1 MRSLHSLLACLSLRL
16 HESLRESLRVVALS
30 VLAATTA
37 TIAPA
42 AAGQGYP
49 SRLVRFIV
57 PFAPGGQSDAVA
69 RIVGQKLAERWGQPV
84 IVENKPGAAT
94 TIGSDLVAKSAAD
107 GYTILL
113 APAPFVITQYAYP
126 MLPYDSRKDFTPVAL
141 LVTNPLVITVNPTR
155 MPVKTT
161 AEFVAAIRKD
171 PGTVS
176 YGTPGNGSLPHLAVE
191 LFRLQSGVEPLHV
204 PYKGGGPAVTD
215 LVGGQ
220 TSFMFASPLEVMP
233 QVKAGRLNVIAVTSS
248 KRVSYWPEVPTLTET
263 GYPEYEAYAWFGVV
277 APAGTPRDIVNKI
290 NADIVAVLKT
300 KEVADHLA
308 AQGAD
313 VRITTPEE
321 FGKFLDAEHKRWSA
335 AVKAANVK
343 IE

>member
-1 MRSLHSLLACLSLRL
+1 MTLAKLLPCSLLLF
-16 HESLRESLRVVALS
+16 
-30 VLAATTA
+30 VLATA
-37 TIAPA
+37 NALAQPW
-42 AAGQGYP
+42 P

-69 RIVGQKLAERWGQPV
+69 RIVGQKLSERWGQPV
-84 IVENKPGAAT
+84 IIENKPGAAT
-94 TIGSDLVAKSAAD
+94 TIGADLVAKSPPD

-126 MLPYDSRKDFTPVAL
+126 KLPYDSRKDFAPVAL
-141 LVTNPLVITVNPTR
+141 LVTNPLVIAVNPAK

-161 AEFVAAIRKD
+161 AEFVAAIRKE
-171 PGTVS
+171 PGQVS

-191 LFRLQSGVEPLHV
+191 LFRLQSGIDPLHV
-204 PYKGGGPAVTD
+204 PYKGGGPAVLD

-220 TSFMFASPLEVMP
+220 ISFMFASPLEVMP
-233 QVKAGRLNVIAVTSS
+233 NVKSGRLNVIAVTSA
-248 KRVSYWPEVPTLTET
+248 KRVSYWPDVPTLTES
-263 GYPEYEAYAWFGVV
+263 GYPNYEAYAWFGVV
-277 APAGTPRDIVNKI
+277 APAATPKDIIAKI

-300 KEVADHLA
+300 PAVADSLA

-313 VRITTPEE
+313 VAITTPEE
-321 FGKFLDAEHKRWSA
+321 FGKFLDAEHVRWSS
-335 AVKAANVK
+335 AVKAANIR

>member
-1 MRSLHSLLACLSLRL
+1 MVSIPRLSARTLMLSLML
-16 HESLRESLRVVALS
+16 
-30 VLAATTA
+30 TA
-37 TIAPA
+37 SA
-42 AAGQGYP
+42 AALAQNYP
-49 SRLVRFIV
+49 NKVVRFIV

-69 RIVGQKLAERWGQPV
+69 RIVGQELSKKWGQPV
-84 IVENKPGAAT
+84 VVENKPGAAT
-94 TIGSDLVAKSAAD
+94 TIGSDLVAKAPAD

-126 MLPYDSRKDFTPVAL
+126 KLPYDSRKDFVPVSL
-141 LVTNPLVITVNPTR
+141 LVTNPLVITVNPQR
-155 MPVKTT
+155 MPIKTVR
-161 AEFVAAIRKD
+161 EFVDAVKKE
-171 PGTVS
+171 PGKVS
-176 YGTPGNGSLPHLAVE
+176 YGTPGNGSLPHLAVA
-191 LFRLQSGVEPLHV
+191 LFQLQAGIDPLHV
-204 PYKGGGPAVTD
+204 PYKGGGPAVID

-233 QVKAGRLNVIAVTSS
+233 NVKAGRLNVIAVTSS
-248 KRVSYWPEVPTLTET
+248 KRVSYWPDVPTVVES

-277 APAGTPRDIVNKI
+277 APAGTPRDVVSKI

-300 KEVADHLA
+300 KEVADNLA

-313 VRITTPEE
+313 VAITTPEE

-335 AVKAANVK
+335 AVKAANIK

>member
-1 MRSLHSLLACLSLRL
+1 MTLAKLLPCSLLLF
-16 HESLRESLRVVALS
+16 
-30 VLAATTA
+30 VLATA
-37 TIAPA
+37 NALAQPW
-42 AAGQGYP
+42 P

-84 IVENKPGAAT
+84 IIENKPGAAT
-94 TIGSDLVAKSAAD
+94 TIGADLVAKSPPD

-126 MLPYDSRKDFTPVAL
+126 KLPYDSRKDFAPVAL
-141 LVTNPLVITVNPTR
+141 LVTNPLVIAVNPAK

-161 AEFVAAIRKD
+161 AEFVAAIRKE
-171 PGTVS
+171 PGQVS

-191 LFRLQSGVEPLHV
+191 LLRLQSGIDPLHV
-204 PYKGGGPAVTD
+204 PYKGGGPAVLD

-220 TSFMFASPLEVMP
+220 ISFMFASPLEVMP
-233 QVKAGRLNVIAVTSS
+233 NVKSGRLNVIAVTSA
-248 KRVSYWPEVPTLTET
+248 KRVSYWPDVPTLTES
-263 GYPEYEAYAWFGVV
+263 GYPNYEAYAWFGVV
-277 APAGTPRDIVNKI
+277 APAATPKDIIAKI

-300 KEVADHLA
+300 PAVADSLA

-313 VRITTPEE
+313 VAITTPEE
-321 FGKFLDAEHKRWSA
+321 FGKFLDAEHVRWSS
-335 AVKAANVK
+335 AVKAANIK

>member
-1 MRSLHSLLACLSLRL
+1 MTLAKLLPCSLLLF
-16 HESLRESLRVVALS
+16 
-30 VLAATTA
+30 VLATA
-37 TIAPA
+37 NALAQPW
-42 AAGQGYP
+42 P

-84 IVENKPGAAT
+84 IIENKPGAAT
-94 TIGSDLVAKSAAD
+94 TIGADLVAKSPPD

-126 MLPYDSRKDFTPVAL
+126 KLPYDSRKDFAPVAL
-141 LVTNPLVITVNPTR
+141 LVTNPLVIAVNPAK

-161 AEFVAAIRKD
+161 AEFVAAIRKE
-171 PGTVS
+171 PGQVS

-191 LFRLQSGVEPLHV
+191 LFRLQSGIDPLHV
-204 PYKGGGPAVTD
+204 PYKGGGPAVLD

-220 TSFMFASPLEVMP
+220 ISFMFASPLEVMP
-233 QVKAGRLNVIAVTSS
+233 NVKSGRLNVIAVTSA
-248 KRVSYWPEVPTLTET
+248 KRVSYWPDVPTLTES
-263 GYPEYEAYAWFGVV
+263 GYPNYEAYAWFGVV
-277 APAGTPRDIVNKI
+277 APAATPKDIIAKI

-300 KEVADHLA
+300 PAVADSLA

-313 VRITTPEE
+313 VAITTPEE
-321 FGKFLDAEHKRWSA
+321 FGKFLDAEHVRWSS
-335 AVKAANVK
+335 AVKAANIK

>member
-1 MRSLHSLLACLSLRL
+1 MTLAKLLPCSLLLF
-16 HESLRESLRVVALS
+16 
-30 VLAATTA
+30 VLATA
-37 TIAPA
+37 NALAQPW
-42 AAGQGYP
+42 P

-69 RIVGQKLAERWGQPV
+69 RIVGQKLSERWGQPV
-84 IVENKPGAAT
+84 IIENKPGAAT
-94 TIGSDLVAKSAAD
+94 TIGADLVAKSPPD

-126 MLPYDSRKDFTPVAL
+126 KLPYDSRKDFAPVAL
-141 LVTNPLVITVNPTR
+141 LVTNPLVIAVNPAK

-161 AEFVAAIRKD
+161 AEFVAAIRKE
-171 PGTVS
+171 PGQVS

-191 LFRLQSGVEPLHV
+191 LFRLQSGIDPLHV
-204 PYKGGGPAVTD
+204 PYKGGGPAVLD

-220 TSFMFASPLEVMP
+220 ISFMFASPLEVMP
-233 QVKAGRLNVIAVTSS
+233 NVKSGRLNVIAVTSA
-248 KRVSYWPEVPTLTET
+248 KRVSYWPDVPTLTES
-263 GYPEYEAYAWFGVV
+263 GYPNYEAYAWFGVV
-277 APAGTPRDIVNKI
+277 APAATPKDIIAKI

-300 KEVADHLA
+300 PAVADSLA

-313 VRITTPEE
+313 VAITTPEE
-321 FGKFLDAEHKRWSA
+321 FGKFLDAEHVRWSS
-335 AVKAANVK
+335 AVKAANIK